1 MKKQIKMK
9 KTKKQIKMKKMKK
22 TKKQIKNIFPISPNR
37 KYSVCRTKIFKLK
50 NISRG
55 KSKNVVFDE
64 NDNPSPPTLQITP
77 NLCHTKKRW
86 ETVIYFSLIFL
97 SQKKGKVKVRKFSLC
112 YSV

>member
-1 MKKQIKMK
+1 M
-9 KTKKQIKMKKMKK
+9 
-22 TKKQIKNIFPISPNR
+22 
-37 KYSVCRTKIFKLK
+37 CRTKIFKLK

-86 ETVIYFSLIFL
+86 ETVIYFSLIFPF
-97 SQKKGKVKVRKFSLC
+97 SKERKKVEVTLFIKYYIEPELGFDCHGEIAVVFGAELDAVVLRF
-112 YSV
+112 